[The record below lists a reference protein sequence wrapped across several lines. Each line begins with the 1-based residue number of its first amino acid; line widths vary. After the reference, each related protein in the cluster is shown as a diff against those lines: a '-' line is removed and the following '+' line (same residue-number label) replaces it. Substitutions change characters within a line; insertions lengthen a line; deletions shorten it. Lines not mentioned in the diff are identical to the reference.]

1 MRRLVLIAFRNLM
14 QHKRRTSLLGGAI
27 AVVVALLVI
36 MTGLTN
42 GIQTTM
48 LRAATTLSTGHVNI
62 GGFYKI
68 TTGDA
73 APVVVEYENL
83 EALVRERYPDAIV
96 VDRIRGWG
104 KVVSDSNSMQLG
116 MGGVD
121 VDTETALTDV
131 LQVTSGD
138 LMNLRGNDTVL
149 LFESQADKLEVQV
162 GDEIT
167 LSAPTVRG
175 ANNSLDVTVAAI
187 AKNIG
192 FMSGFSVFVP
202 KAVLRDIYLMD
213 DKATGA
219 IQIYLSDHEKAD
231 EVAETLRGAVQ
242 DAGYEIMEPEG
253 KPFWTKFQVV
263 TREGWTGQRIDV
275 TTWKDELGFLTMSLD
290 AFRGLT
296 IALTLV
302 LMLIVIVGVMNSM
315 WMSIRERTREIG
327 TLRAIGMQRGGIG
340 SMFVI
345 EAATLSVLGS
355 VVGALLGIA
364 LTLLLNGLHISIPR
378 GAQLFLMRDT
388 LFLETDPTT
397 VFVAVAVISCLV
409 TLFSLFPAVK
419 AARMRPVTAMH
430 HAG

>member
-1 MRRLVLIAFRNLM
+1 MRRLVLIAFRNLL
-14 QHKRRTSLLGGAI
+14 QHKRRTALLGGAI
-27 AVVVALLVI
+27 AVVVALLVV

-42 GIQTTM
+42 GIQATM

-73 APVVVEYENL
+73 APVVVEY
-83 EALVRERYPDAIV
+83 AGLVDLVKERYPNATI

-104 KVVSDSNSMQLG
+104 KVVSDTNSMQLG
-116 MGGVD
+116 MGGVN
-121 VDTETALTDV
+121 VDTETALKDV
-131 LQVTSGD
+131 LQIISGD
-138 LMNLRGNDTVL
+138 LMNLRGNNTVL
-149 LFESQADKLEVQV
+149 LFESQAEKLEVEV

-175 ANNSLDVTVAAI
+175 ANNSLDVTVVAI

-202 KAVLRDIYLMD
+202 KDVLRDIYLMD
-213 DKATGA
+213 DGATGA
-219 IQIYLSDHEKAD
+219 IQIYLNDHEAAD
-231 EVAETLRGAVQ
+231 DVAEALRGAVQ
-242 DAGYEIMEPEG
+242 EAGYDIMEPEG

-263 TREGWTGQRIDV
+263 TREGWTGQRLDV

-296 IALTLV
+296 VALTLV
-302 LMLIVIVGVMNSM
+302 LMIIVIVGVMNSM
-315 WMSIRERTREIG
+315 WMSIRERTKEIG
-327 TLRAIGMQRGGIG
+327 TLRAIGMQRAGVG
-340 SMFVI
+340 SMFVV
-345 EAATLSVLGS
+345 EAATLSILGS
-355 VVGALLGIA
+355 IAGALLGVGI
-364 LTLLLNGLHISIPR
+364 TLLLNGLHIAIPK
-378 GAQLFLMRDT
+378 GAQLFLMRET
-388 LFLETDPTT
+388 LFLETDPMT
-397 VFVAVAVISCLV
+397 VFVAVAVISLLV

>member
-1 MRRLVLIAFRNLM
+1 
-14 QHKRRTSLLGGAI
+14 
-27 AVVVALLVI
+27 
-36 MTGLTN
+36 
-42 GIQTTM
+42 
-48 LRAATTLSTGHVNI
+48 
-62 GGFYKI
+62 
-68 TTGDA
+68 
-73 APVVVEYENL
+73 
-83 EALVRERYPDAIV
+83 

-138 LMNLRGNDTVL
+138 LMNLRGNNTVL

>member
-1 MRRLVLIAFRNLM
+1 MKRLVLIAFRNLL
-14 QHKRRTSLLGGAI
+14 QHKRRTALLGAAI
-27 AVVVALLVI
+27 AVVVALLVV
-36 MTGLTN
+36 MTGVTN

-73 APVVVEYENL
+73 APVVVEYEPL
-83 EALVRERYPDAIV
+83 TKLVREKVPNATV

-104 KVVSDSNSMQLG
+104 KVVSDTNSLQLG

-121 VDTETALTDV
+121 VDAETALGDV
-131 LQVTSGD
+131 LQITSGD
-138 LMNLRGNDTVL
+138 LMNLRGNNTVL
-149 LFESQADKLEVQV
+149 IFESQAEKLEVEV

-175 ANNSLDVTVAAI
+175 ANNSLDVQVVAI

-192 FMSGFSVFVP
+192 FISGFSVFVP
-202 KAVLRDIYLMD
+202 KDVLRDIYLMD
-213 DKATGA
+213 SSATGA
-219 IQIYLSDHEKAD
+219 IQIYLKNYEDAD
-231 EVAETLRGAVQ
+231 KVAETLRAAVQ

-263 TREGWTGQRIDV
+263 TREGWTGQRLDV

-296 IALTLV
+296 LALTLV
-302 LMLIVIVGVMNSM
+302 LMIIVIVGVMNSM
-315 WMSIRERTREIG
+315 WMSIRERTQEIG
-327 TLRAIGMQRGGIG
+327 TLRAIGMQRTGVGA
-340 SMFVI
+340 MFVV
-345 EAATLSVLGS
+345 EAATLSVMGS
-355 VVGALLGIA
+355 VLGASLGIGITALLNSLQIA
-364 LTLLLNGLHISIPR
+364 IPT

-388 LFLETDPTT
+388 LYLVTDLPT
-397 VFVAVAVISCLV
+397 VFLAVAFISALV
-409 TLFSLFPAVK
+409 TLFSLLPAVK

>member
-27 AVVVALLVI
+27 AVVVALLVV

-83 EALVRERYPDAIV
+83 VPLVRERYPDAVV

-121 VDTETALTDV
+121 VDTETALIDV
-131 LQVTSGD
+131 LQITSGD

-149 LFESQADKLEVQV
+149 LFESQAEKLEVQV

-219 IQIYLSDHEKAD
+219 IQIYLRDHEKAD

-242 DAGYEIMEPEG
+242 DAGYDIMEPEG

-275 TTWKDELGFLTMSLD
+275 TTWEDELGFLTMSLD

-302 LMLIVIVGVMNSM
+302 LTLIVIVGVMNSM

>member
-138 LMNLRGNDTVL
+138 LMNLRGNNTVL

-340 SMFVI
+340 SMFII

-397 VFVAVAVISCLV
+397 VFVAVAVISSLV